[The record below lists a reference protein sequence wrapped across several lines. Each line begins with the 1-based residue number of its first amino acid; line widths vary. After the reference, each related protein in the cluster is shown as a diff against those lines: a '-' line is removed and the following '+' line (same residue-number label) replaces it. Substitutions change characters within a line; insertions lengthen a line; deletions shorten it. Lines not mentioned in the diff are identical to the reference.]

1 MTLNDPLANAMSKML
16 TAEKLAKESITIY
29 PSSKLIKNVLSV
41 LNANLYVGDYTE
53 KEDDKG
59 NYLNLNL
66 IGRINKCGVVKPR
79 FSAKK
84 AGFEKFEK
92 RYLPSRD
99 FGILIVSTSQGLM
112 THKEA
117 IKKNLGARII
127 AYCY

>member
-1 MTLNDPLANAMSKML
+1 MTLNDPLANALSKTI
-16 TAEKLAKESITIY
+16 TAEKLSKETITVY
-29 PSSKLIKNVLSV
+29 PASKLIKNVFEV
-41 LNANLYVGDYTE
+41 LNKSMYIGDYVE

-59 NYLNLNL
+59 NYLIVNLL
-66 IGRINKCGVVKPR
+66 GRINKCGVVKPR

-92 RYLPSRD
+92 RFLPSRD
-99 FGILIVSTSQGLM
+99 FGILIVSTPKGLM

-117 IKKNLGARII
+117 IKNNLGGRII